1 MGNVSVL
8 AVCDRELLGKVL
20 EEKDIYFEVR
30 ESFYKG
36 KEIDAKKLKKLMG
49 EFDNINIVGEK
60 AVGVA
65 VSGNFASEENVI
77 RIKKVPHVQIFGI

>member
-1 MGNVSVL
+1 M
-8 AVCDRELLGKVL
+8 L
-20 EEKDIYFEVR
+20 EEKDIHFEVR

-36 KEIDAKKLKKLMG
+36 GEIDPKKLKKLMN

-65 VSGNFASEENVI
+65 ISGNFVAEENVI
-77 RIKKVPHVQIFGI
+77 RIKKVPHVQIFKI